1 MRLLAYLLL
10 LCFASGIHAEFVVV
24 GHKNNPATLDITL
37 VEDIFMGRVHYL
49 DDGQT
54 VTAVD
59 QVPLRAEFYLKVTGR
74 PLEQID
80 AYWARIMFTGQNS
93 PPKLLAD
100 DEAVLKTINENPNA
114 IGYMNKKNINN
125 TVRILFNFTE

>member
-1 MRLLAYLLL
+1 MRLFACLLL
-10 LCFASGIHAEFVVV
+10 LCFASSIHAELVVV

-37 VEDIFMGRVHYL
+37 VEDIFMGRTRYL

-54 VTAVD
+54 VTPVD
-59 QVPLRAEFYLKVTGR
+59 QSALRADFYLKVTGK

-93 PPKLLAD
+93 PPNLLAD
-100 DEAVLKTINENPNA
+100 DNAVLKTISENPNA
-114 IGYMNKKNINN
+114 IGYIDKKNVNHS
-125 TVRILFNFTE
+125 VRIIFNFP